1 MNARISVP
9 APETLNKDVAKV
21 SDAWAAIGSD
31 PSMIR
36 LMSYRSDIL
45 PQFFDFYLNMRG
57 NGLVSARV
65 KELSRFQIAKLNTC
79 RYCLQSL
86 STLAVEQGIT
96 NEHVAELE
104 TRSPQLFTKQ
114 EIVAMDLA
122 KGLWDNASE
131 AGANK
136 ELMSRVH
143 AEFTDGQ
150 IVELVWAIAMYIG
163 LGKMVVF
170 SGIERDN

>member
-1 MNARISVP
+1 
-9 APETLNKDVAKV
+9 
-21 SDAWAAIGSD
+21 
-31 PSMIR
+31 
-36 LMSYRSDIL
+36 
-45 PQFFDFYLNMRG
+45 
-57 NGLVSARV
+57 
-65 KELSRFQIAKLNTC
+65 
-79 RYCLQSL
+79 
-86 STLAVEQGIT
+86 
-96 NEHVAELE
+96 
-104 TRSPQLFTKQ
+104 
-114 EIVAMDLA
+114 MDLA